1 MLKSLDQELRG
12 PWVIHHSAV
21 LPLSCVRWENI
32 PNMVNVFAGPF
43 SLGLLWDSRWYF
55 QSFSLS
61 KIIKWWV
68 VSSMVFI
75 FWRHHSGQF
84 WLPTL
89 PKFRCPPH
97 PYLLRHSGSQFLSY
111 QMKCTEKKIALF
123 ADDLRHCIKTFSS
136 YLSKGISFH
145 NRGAQGIVFKALKS
159 NRNSNADIFFLYSG
173 WSSAL
178 ESSRF

>member
-21 LPLSCVRWENI
+21 LPRSVVRWENI
-32 PNMVNVFAGPF
+32 PNTMNVFAGPF

-68 VSSMVFI
+68 VSPPWCLYFENIIVGNFNSPPFPNSDAHHTHI
-75 FWRHHSGQF
+75 FADIPAVSSS
-84 WLPTL
+84 PTRWNAL
-89 PKFRCPPH
+89 
-97 PYLLRHSGSQFLSY
+97 
-111 QMKCTEKKIALF
+111 KKKALF
-123 ADDLRHCIKTFSS
+123 ADDLRHCIKTFPS

-178 ESSRF
+178 ESSHF